1 MNQGIDSPPNAPYGY
16 VGIIRIGNTF
26 KMTGGTANRPFDALA
41 RVVPYQQKPARICG
55 DVQRELLAM

>member
-26 KMTGGTANRPFDALA
+26 KMTGGAADRPLVALA
-41 RVVPYQQKPARICG
+41 WMVTYQQAPARIRG
-55 DVQRELLAM
+55 NVQREILTM